1 MFHQSLMKGH
11 FKMKIEI
18 SNGEVLDRISI
29 LEIKKLNMKDAA
41 NLAHIELEFQSLNP
55 YVVELFTKNGQ
66 EIKLLFLEL
75 SKVNNILWK
84 LENIVRDKKM
94 SDKEF
99 RNSSKRIFKYNEVRN
114 QLKNDINI
122 ISSSQFRDIKE
133 YR

>member
-1 MFHQSLMKGH
+1 
-11 FKMKIEI
+11 MKIEI

>member
-1 MFHQSLMKGH
+1 MKGH